1 MTRGSLLSINA
12 SIIAAS
18 IKMAYFWFMAICLI
32 WGSSFILM
40 KRAMQCL
47 SPISVG
53 AGRAIGGALVLA
65 LLFIVFK
72 HRRTVQRSDF
82 WPLLGVVFLGFVWPH
97 SIQPELVAR
106 HGGAFV
112 GMSVG
117 FTPLLTILV
126 SIPILGVWPT
136 SRQTIG
142 VVGALACMLAL
153 LMDLGRQAIPA
164 ADVLLAFSVPLT
176 YSIANSLI
184 RLSLKHLPPLELTLV
199 CLTASGSILLP
210 LSLTVRNHRTV
221 DLDHLATALAAVAI
235 LGIIGTGIAT
245 FLFNRLV
252 QQQGPLFAAMTTNLV
267 PIGAV
272 LWGWADGEP
281 ISTTQVVALIGIL
294 VMVTYVQ
301 FGTAKPAELKFA
313 VAE

>member
-1 MTRGSLLSINA
+1 MP
-12 SIIAAS
+12 
-18 IKMAYFWFMAICLI
+18 YFWFSVICLI

-40 KRAMQCL
+40 KRAMECL

-65 LLFIVFK
+65 LFFLLMRQQSTIQ
-72 HRRTVQRSDF
+72 RRDL
-82 WPLLGVVFLGFVWPH
+82 WPLLGVVILGFVWPH

-117 FTPLLTILV
+117 LTPLLTILV
-126 SIPILGVWPT
+126 SIPLLGIWPT
-136 SRQTIG
+136 TRHTVG
-142 VVGALACMLAL
+142 VIGALGCMIL
-153 LMDLGRQAIPA
+153 LMFDLGRQSVPVI
-164 ADVLLAFSVPLT
+164 DILLAFSVPFT
-176 YSIANSLI
+176 YSISNSVI
-184 RLSLKHLPPLELTLV
+184 RRSLKHLPPLELTMV
-199 CLTASGSILLP
+199 CLLASSVVLLP
-210 LSLTVRNHRTV
+210 LSLSVNNVRTV
-221 DLDHLATALAAVAI
+221 NFDRIGTSLLAVAI
-235 LGIIGTGIAT
+235 LGILGTGIAT

-272 LWGWADGEP
+272 LWGHADGEQ
-281 ISTTQVVALIGIL
+281 ISTTQVFALIGVL

-301 FGTAKPAELKFA
+301 FGSAKPVEIA
-313 VAE
+313 VATSD